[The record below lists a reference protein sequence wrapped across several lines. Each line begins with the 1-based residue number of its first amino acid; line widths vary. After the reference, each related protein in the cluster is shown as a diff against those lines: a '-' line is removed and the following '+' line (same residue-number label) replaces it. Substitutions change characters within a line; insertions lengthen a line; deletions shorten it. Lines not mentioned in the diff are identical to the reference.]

1 MKNKSY
7 QNEDTR
13 FSSSEQGKKAVK
25 RFRQQLIVANRTEQT
40 VKSYIRSIEGLMN
53 FNDELPENLDV
64 DQIIDFLFDLKN
76 EKERNWITI
85 KIYVAGIRWY
95 YQHVLNDEETA
106 MSIPYPKEE
115 KSLPKILSREEL
127 TDLFNA
133 CTNPKHRVMFRLM
146 YSSGLRRGELIR
158 LTPEDIDTKDGKC
171 RVRIIKGKG
180 NKDRYTVLSKKVL
193 EELREYYMTCRPKKF
208 LFNGRYKSQ
217 PMSSEGLRH
226 ALAAAVKKAG
236 IRKEVNM
243 HILRHSFA
251 THCIEHGMNIKTLQY
266 LMGHSSVLTTMIYLH
281 ISQVP
286 LEHAFSPIDKWE
298 A

>member
-1 MKNKSY
+1 MRNKNY

-13 FSSSEQGKKAVK
+13 FSSSEQGKRAIK
-25 RFRQQLIVANRTEQT
+25 RFKQQLIVANRTEQT
-40 VKSYIRSIEGLMN
+40 VGNYIRSVEGLMN
-53 FNDELPENLDV
+53 FHDELPENLEL
-64 DQIIDFLFDLKN
+64 DQIIDFLYDLKN

-106 MSIPYPKEE
+106 MLIPYPKEE

-133 CTNPKHRVMFRLM
+133 CSNQKHRVMFRLM
-146 YSSGLRRGELIR
+146 YSSGLRRSELIR

-171 RVRIIKGKG
+171 RVRIIRGKG

-266 LMGHSSVLTTMIYLH
+266 LMGHSSVMTTMIYLH

-298 A
+298 D

>member
-13 FSSSEQGKKAVK
+13 FSSSEQGKKAIK

-64 DQIIDFLFDLKN
+64 DQIIDFLHDLKI

-106 MSIPYPKEE
+106 MLIPYPKEE
-115 KSLPKILSREEL
+115 KTLPKILSREEL

-133 CTNPKHRVMFRLM
+133 CSNQKHRVMFRLM

-158 LTPEDIDTKDGKC
+158 LTPEDIDTKDGKM
-171 RVRIIKGKG
+171 RVRILRGKG

>member
-1 MKNKSY
+1 MKNRNY
-7 QNEDTR
+7 RDEDTR
-13 FSSSEQGKKAVK
+13 FSSSEQAK
-25 RFRQQLIVANRTEQT
+25 RVIKSFKQQLNVANRTPQT
-40 VKSYIRSIEGLMN
+40 VRNYIRSVEGLMN
-53 FNDELPENLDV
+53 FHHEVPENLEV
-64 DQIIDFLFDLKN
+64 DQIIDFLYDLKN
-76 EKERNWITI
+76 EKERNWRTI

-95 YQHVLNDEETA
+95 YQHVLNDEQTA
-106 MSIPYPKEE
+106 MLVPYPREE
-115 KSLPKILSREEL
+115 KSLPEIISREEL
-127 TDLFNA
+127 SDLFKA
-133 CTNPKHRVMFRLM
+133 CTNQKHRVMFRLM

-158 LTPEDIDTKDGKC
+158 LTPQDIDTKDGKC
-171 RVRIIKGKG
+171 RVRIIRGKG

-193 EELREYYMTCRPKKF
+193 QELREYYMTCRPKKF

-226 ALAAAVKKAG
+226 ALTAAVKKAG
-236 IRKEVNM
+236 IRKDVNM

-266 LMGHSSVLTTMIYLH
+266 LMGHSSVATTMLYLH

-298 A
+298 E

>member
-1 MKNKSY
+1 MRNKSY

-13 FSSSEQGKKAVK
+13 FSSSEQGKKAIK

-64 DQIIDFLFDLKN
+64 DQIIDFLHDLKI

-106 MSIPYPKEE
+106 MLIPYPKEE
-115 KSLPKILSREEL
+115 KTLPKILSREEL

-133 CTNPKHRVMFRLM
+133 CSNQKHRVMFRLM

-158 LTPEDIDTKDGKC
+158 LTPEDIDTKDGKM
-171 RVRIIKGKG
+171 RVRILRGKG

>member
-1 MKNKSY
+1 L
-7 QNEDTR
+7 Q
-13 FSSSEQGKKAVK
+13 
-25 RFRQQLIVANRTEQT
+25 VANRTEQT
-40 VKSYIRSIEGLMN
+40 VRNYIRNIKALMD
-53 FNDELPENLDV
+53 FHGELPENLDI
-64 DQIIDFLFDLKN
+64 DQVIDFLHDLKI
-76 EKERNWITI
+76 EKERNWRTI
-85 KIYVAGIRWY
+85 KIYVAGLRWY

-106 MSIPYPKEE
+106 MLIPYPKEE
-115 KSLPKILSREEL
+115 KTLPKILSREEL

-133 CTNPKHRVMFRLM
+133 CSNPKHRVMFRLM

-171 RVRIIKGKG
+171 RVRIIRGKG
-180 NKDRYTVLSKKVL
+180 NKDRYTVLSNKVL
-193 EELREYYMTCRPKKF
+193 EELREYYMTCRPKKY

-281 ISQVP
+281 ISQAP

-298 A
+298 L

>member
-1 MKNKSY
+1 MKNKNHE
-7 QNEDTR
+7 NEDTR
-13 FSSSEQGKKAVK
+13 FSSSEQGKRVLKNFK
-25 RFRQQLIVANRTEQT
+25 QQLKVANRTDQT
-40 VKSYIRSIEGLMN
+40 VRNYIRSIEGLMN
-53 FNDELPENLDV
+53 FHDELPENLDV
-64 DQIIDFLFDLKN
+64 DQIIDFLYDLKI
-76 EKERNWITI
+76 EKERNWRTI
-85 KIYVAGIRWY
+85 KIYVAGIRWFF
-95 YQHVLNDEETA
+95 QHVLNDEETA
-106 MSIPYPKEE
+106 KLIPYPKEE
-115 KSLPKILSREEL
+115 KTLPKILSREEL

-133 CTNPKHRVMFRLM
+133 CSNQKHRVMFRLM
-146 YSSGLRRGELIR
+146 YASGLRRGELIR
-158 LTPEDIDTKDGKC
+158 LTPDDIDTKDGKY
-171 RVRIIKGKG
+171 RIRILKSKG

-193 EELREYYMTCRPKKF
+193 EELREYYMTCRPKKY

-251 THCIEHGMNIKTLQY
+251 THCIEHGMNIKTLQF
-266 LMGHSSVLTTMIYLH
+266 LMGHSSVLTTMTYLH

>member
-7 QNEDTR
+7 RNEDTR
-13 FSSSEQGKKAVK
+13 FSSSEQGKKV
-25 RFRQQLIVANRTEQT
+25 LINLKKHLRVSNRTDQT
-40 VKSYIRSIEGLMN
+40 VKSYTRSIEALMD
-53 FNDELPENLDV
+53 FNDELPANLDV
-64 DQIIDFLFDLKN
+64 DQIVDFLHDLKN
-76 EKERNWITI
+76 EKERNWRTI

-106 MSIPYPKEE
+106 MLIPYPKEE

-127 TDLFNA
+127 TDLFKA
-133 CTNPKHRVMFRLM
+133 CSNQKHRVMFRLM

-158 LTPEDIDTKDGKC
+158 LTPEDIDTKDGKR
-171 RVRIIKGKG
+171 RVRILRGKG

-236 IRKEVNM
+236 ISKEVNM
-243 HILRHSFA
+243 HVLRHSFA

>member
-7 QNEDTR
+7 RNEDTR
-13 FSSSEQGKKAVK
+13 FSSSEQGKKV
-25 RFRQQLIVANRTEQT
+25 LINLKKHLRVSNRTDQT
-40 VKSYIRSIEGLMN
+40 VKSYTRSIEALMD
-53 FNDELPENLDV
+53 FNDELPANLDV
-64 DQIIDFLFDLKN
+64 DQIVDFLHDLKN
-76 EKERNWITI
+76 EKERNWRTI

-106 MSIPYPKEE
+106 MLIPYPKEE

-127 TDLFNA
+127 TDIFNA
-133 CTNPKHRVMFRLM
+133 CSNQKHRVMFRLM

-158 LTPEDIDTKDGKC
+158 LTPEDIDTKDDKR
-171 RVRIIKGKG
+171 RVRILRGKG

-236 IRKEVNM
+236 ISKEVNM
-243 HILRHSFA
+243 HVLRHSFA

>member
-1 MKNKSY
+1 
-7 QNEDTR
+7 
-13 FSSSEQGKKAVK
+13 
-25 RFRQQLIVANRTEQT
+25 
-40 VKSYIRSIEGLMN
+40 MN
-53 FNDELPENLDV
+53 FHDELPENLEL
-64 DQIIDFLFDLKN
+64 DQIIDFLYDLKN

-106 MSIPYPKEE
+106 MLIPYPKEE

-133 CTNPKHRVMFRLM
+133 CSNQKHRVMFRLM
-146 YSSGLRRGELIR
+146 YSSGLRRSELIR
-158 LTPEDIDTKDGKC
+158 LTPEDIYTKDGKC
-171 RVRIIKGKG
+171 RVRIIRGKG

-193 EELREYYMTCRPKKF
+193 EELRAYYMTCRPKKF

-266 LMGHSSVLTTMIYLH
+266 LMGHSSVMTTMIYLH

-298 A
+298 D

>member
-1 MKNKSY
+1 MRNKSY

-13 FSSSEQGKKAVK
+13 FSSSEQGKKALK
-25 RFRQQLIVANRTEQT
+25 NFQQRLRVANRSEQT
-40 VKSYIRSIEGLMN
+40 VGSYLRSIEALMN
-53 FNDELPENLDV
+53 FHEEMPEDLDV
-64 DQIIDFLFDLKN
+64 DQIIDFLHDLKI

-106 MSIPYPKEE
+106 MLIPYPKEE

-133 CTNPKHRVMFRLM
+133 CSNPKHRVMFRLM

-158 LTPEDIDTKDGKC
+158 LTPEDIDTKDGKM
-171 RVRIIKGKG
+171 RVRILRGKG

-193 EELREYYMTCRPKKF
+193 EELREYYMTCHPKKF

>member
-1 MKNKSY
+1 MRNKNY

-13 FSSSEQGKKAVK
+13 FSSSEQGKRAIK
-25 RFRQQLIVANRTEQT
+25 RFKQQLIVANRTEQT
-40 VKSYIRSIEGLMN
+40 VGNYIRSVEGLMN
-53 FNDELPENLDV
+53 FHDELPENLEL
-64 DQIIDFLFDLKN
+64 DQIIDFLYDLKN

-106 MSIPYPKEE
+106 MLIPYPKEE

-133 CTNPKHRVMFRLM
+133 CSNQKHRVMFRLM
-146 YSSGLRRGELIR
+146 YSSGLRRSELIR

-171 RVRIIKGKG
+171 RVRIIRGKG

-193 EELREYYMTCRPKKF
+193 EELRAYYMTCCPKKF

-266 LMGHSSVLTTMIYLH
+266 LMGHSSVMTTMIYLH

-298 A
+298 D

>member
-1 MKNKSY
+1 MTGLKN
-7 QNEDTR
+7 QHEDTR
-13 FSSSEQGKKAVK
+13 FSSSGHGKRVLKNFK
-25 RFRQQLIVANRTEQT
+25 QQLRVANRTEQT
-40 VKSYIRSIEGLMN
+40 VKNYTRSIEGLMN
-53 FNDELPENLDV
+53 FLNELPENLDV
-64 DQIIDFLFDLKN
+64 DQIIDFLHDLKI
-76 EKERNWITI
+76 EKERNWRTV

-95 YQHVLNDEETA
+95 YQHVMGDEGTA
-106 MSIPYPKEE
+106 MAIPYPKEE
-115 KSLPKILSREEL
+115 KSLPQILSREEL
-127 TDLFNA
+127 SDLFNA
-133 CTNPKHRVMFRLM
+133 CSNQKHRVMFRLM

-158 LTPEDIDTKDGKC
+158 LTPEDIDTKDGQC
-171 RVRIIKGKG
+171 RIRILKSKG

-193 EELREYYMTCRPKKF
+193 EELRAYYATCRPKTY

-281 ISQVP
+281 ISHVP
-286 LEHAFSPIDKWE
+286 LEHAFSPLDKWE

>member
-1 MKNKSY
+1 MKDLKK
-7 QNEDTR
+7 QHEDTR
-13 FSSSEQGKKAVK
+13 FSSSEQGKSVLKSFK
-25 RFRQQLIVANRTEQT
+25 QQLKVANRSDQT
-40 VKSYIRSIEGLMN
+40 AKNYTRSIEGLMN
-53 FNDELPENLDV
+53 FLGELPENLDV
-64 DQIIDFLFDLKN
+64 DQIIDFLHDLKV
-76 EKERNWITI
+76 EKERNWRTV

-95 YQHVLNDEETA
+95 YQHVLGDEETA
-106 MSIPYPKEE
+106 LSIPYPKEE

-127 TDLFNA
+127 SDLFNA
-133 CTNPKHRVMFRLM
+133 CSNQKHRVMFRLM

-171 RVRIIKGKG
+171 RIRILKSKG
-180 NKDRYTVLSKKVL
+180 NKDRYTVLSQKVL
-193 EELREYYMTCRPKKF
+193 EELREYYTTCRPKTY

-226 ALAAAVKKAG
+226 ALAAAVKKAK

-243 HILRHSFA
+243 HVLRHSFA

>member
-1 MKNKSY
+1 MRNKSY

-13 FSSSEQGKKAVK
+13 FSSSEQGKKAIK

-64 DQIIDFLFDLKN
+64 DQIIDFLHDLKI

-106 MSIPYPKEE
+106 MLIPYPKEE
-115 KSLPKILSREEL
+115 KTLPKILSREEL

-133 CTNPKHRVMFRLM
+133 CSNQKHRVMFRLM

-158 LTPEDIDTKDGKC
+158 LTPEDIDTKDGKM
-171 RVRIIKGKG
+171 RVRILRGKG

-298 A
+298 V

>member
-1 MKNKSY
+1 MKNKNY

-13 FSSSEQGKKAVK
+13 FSSSEQGKKALK
-25 RFRQQLIVANRTEQT
+25 NFQQRLRVANRSEQT
-40 VKSYIRSIEGLMN
+40 VRNYLRSIEALMN
-53 FNDELPENLDV
+53 FHEEMPEDLDV
-64 DQIIDFLFDLKN
+64 DQIVDFLHDLKI
-76 EKERNWITI
+76 EKERNWRTI

-95 YQHVLNDEETA
+95 YQHVLNDEDTA
-106 MSIPYPKEE
+106 MLIPYPKEE
-115 KSLPKILSREEL
+115 KTLPKILSREEL
-127 TDLFNA
+127 SDLFDA
-133 CTNPKHRVMFRLM
+133 CKNPKHRIMFRLM

-171 RVRIIKGKG
+171 RVRILRSKG

-193 EELREYYMTCRPKKF
+193 EELREYYMTCHPKTY

-217 PMSSEGLRH
+217 SMSSEGLRH

-236 IRKEVNM
+236 IRKDVNM

-281 ISQVP
+281 ISQMP

>member
-1 MKNKSY
+1 MKNRSY
-7 QNEDTR
+7 RNEDTR
-13 FSSSEQGKKAVK
+13 FSSSEQGKMVLRNLKK
-25 RFRQQLIVANRTEQT
+25 HLRVANRTNQT
-40 VKSYIRSIEGLMN
+40 INSYVRSIEALMD
-53 FNDELPENLDV
+53 FHDELPENLEL
-64 DQIIDFLFDLKN
+64 DQIIDFLHDLKI
-76 EKERNWITI
+76 EKERNWRTI

-106 MSIPYPKEE
+106 MLIPYPKEE

-133 CTNPKHRVMFRLM
+133 CSNQKHRVMFRLM
-146 YSSGLRRGELIR
+146 YASGLRRGELIR
-158 LTPEDIDTKDGKC
+158 LTPDDIDTKDGKY
-171 RVRIIKGKG
+171 RVRILKSKG

-193 EELREYYMTCRPKKF
+193 EELRAYYMTCRPKTY

-298 A
+298 V

>member
-1 MKNKSY
+1 MKNRSY
-7 QNEDTR
+7 RNEDTR
-13 FSSSEQGKKAVK
+13 FSSSEQGKMVLRNLKK
-25 RFRQQLIVANRTEQT
+25 HLRVANRTNQT
-40 VKSYIRSIEGLMN
+40 INSYVRSIEALMD
-53 FNDELPENLDV
+53 FHDELPENLEL
-64 DQIIDFLFDLKN
+64 DQIIDFLHDLKI
-76 EKERNWITI
+76 EKERNWRTI

-95 YQHVLNDEETA
+95 YQHALNDEETA
-106 MSIPYPKEE
+106 MLIPYPKEE
-115 KSLPKILSREEL
+115 KSLPAIISREEL

-133 CTNPKHRVMFRLM
+133 CSNPKHRVMFRLM
-146 YSSGLRRGELIR
+146 YSSGLRRGELLR

-171 RVRIIKGKG
+171 RVRILRGKG

-266 LMGHSSVLTTMIYLH
+266 LMGHSSVSTTMLYLH

-298 A
+298 H